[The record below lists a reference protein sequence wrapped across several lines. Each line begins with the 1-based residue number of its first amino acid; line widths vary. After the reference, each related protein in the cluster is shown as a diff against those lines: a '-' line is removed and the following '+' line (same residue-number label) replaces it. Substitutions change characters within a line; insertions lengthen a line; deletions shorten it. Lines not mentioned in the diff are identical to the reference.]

1 MNTTKIN
8 YLTHSWNPIAMRCTR
23 VSPACDNC
31 WHLRMANRLAKNPMI
46 DAKTQAAYRGE
57 TWPLLL
63 QKRLNE
69 PFKRKKPSIIG
80 VQFMG
85 DLWHEAVFHRDILAV
100 FGAALEA
107 PWHTYV
113 FLTKRSGRMLE
124 ITQRYCEY
132 KKWPALPD
140 NWIGTVTAENQ
151 EWANERIPDL
161 LAAPWAV
168 RGTSAEPLLSKIQF
182 DNLWTGDEEYTNA
195 LTGERGITCQHVAI
209 EPERVNKLDWIIA
222 GGETGP
228 GARPTHPDDLRSLR
242 DQCAAAGVP
251 FFFKSWGEWVDYDN
265 APSYSSAINRGD
277 YRECRVGYRVVYR
290 VGNKRAGHLLDAKA
304 WRQMPE
310 AVK

>member
-1 MNTTKIN
+1 MNKTEID
-8 YLTHSWNPIAMRCTR
+8 YLDFTWNPIAMRCTR

-132 KKWPALPD
+132 KKWPQLPD
-140 NWIGTVTAENQ
+140 NWIGMVTVENQ
-151 EWANERIPDL
+151 EWADRRIPDV

-168 RGTSAEPLLSKIQF
+168 RGVSAEPLLGGI
-182 DNLWTGDEEYTNA
+182 NLYG
-195 LTGERGITCQHVAI
+195 LGIKCEHVA
-209 EPERVNKLDWIIA
+209 EACGTEKRYSGCHEGNCSANLCLDWFIT

-228 GARPTHPDDLRSLR
+228 GARPSHPDWFRGLR
-242 DQCAAAGVP
+242 DQCQVAGTN
-251 FFFKSWGEWVDYDN
+251 FFFKQWGEWVDYDN
-265 APSYSSAINRGD
+265 APGYSSGINGGD
-277 YRECRVGYRVVYR
+277 YEERRVEHRWLYR
-290 VGNKRAGHLLDAKA
+290 VGNKRAGHLLDGQA
-304 WRQMPE
+304 WRQMPDLM
-310 AVK
+310 